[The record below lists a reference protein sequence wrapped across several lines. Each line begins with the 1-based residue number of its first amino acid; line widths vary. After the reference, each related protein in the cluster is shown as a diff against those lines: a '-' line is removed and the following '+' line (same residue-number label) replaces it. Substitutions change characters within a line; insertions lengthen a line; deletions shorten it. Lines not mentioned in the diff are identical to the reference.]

1 MFLVLFGKHDCLFG
15 MVGLWWCLVQLSLGE
30 YGVVCVQYCRIQN
43 VDAWCSSSLPG
54 LDLVFVG
61 FYLHNKNWPIFQNR
75 AWKLEVPSVY
85 NRNTDIYKH

>member
-1 MFLVLFGKHDCLFG
+1 MGPLVRQSSDVFVFLGKHDGLFG
-15 MVGLWWCLVQLSLGE
+15 MVGLWWCLVQLSLLGE

-61 FYLHNKNWPIFQNR
+61 FYLHNKNWSIFFKIGP
-75 AWKLEVPSVY
+75 AS
-85 NRNTDIYKH
+85 